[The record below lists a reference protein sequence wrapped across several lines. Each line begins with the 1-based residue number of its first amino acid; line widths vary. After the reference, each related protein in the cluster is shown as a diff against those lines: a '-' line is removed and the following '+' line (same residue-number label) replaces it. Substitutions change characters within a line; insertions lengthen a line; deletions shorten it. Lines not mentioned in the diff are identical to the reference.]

1 VAYRNGGGRTLD
13 SRGEARN
20 DSESRLA
27 QSLVWRKAGNC
38 WRLFGA
44 GKRRFGDVVPDDKY
58 RGMWRCVLSGGR
70 LSDMA
75 NLSWARNAVL
85 EAAVR
90 EIEWGSAN
98 KRQLTP
104 PFIRDSGA
112 VFQRTSSQSDL
123 ATSPAAGLSLHTPRN
138 A

>member
-44 GKRRFGDVVPDDKY
+44 GKRRFGDVVPDDKH

-90 EIEWGSAN
+90 EIEWGV
-98 KRQLTP
+98 RQQAATDP

-123 ATSPAAGLSLHTPRN
+123 TPPDAPPPADDGGA
-138 A
+138 